1 MLPSASPATRP
12 VRVARPRR
20 FLMCPP
26 AHFDV
31 TYSIN
36 PWMHPEKPTDQSLAL
51 VQWERL
57 RSLYLGLGHQ
67 VVQIPPRGG
76 LPDMVFAANGATV
89 VDGRVLSAKFRHPQ
103 RGPEGPAYLEWFREH
118 GFHTRDAY
126 HVNEGEGDYL
136 VTASRILAGTGFRTD
151 VRSHTEA
158 AEFFHREVVSLSLV
172 DPRFYHLDTALAVLD
187 GDEIMYYPAAFSAD
201 SRAILARLYP
211 DAILADEHDA
221 AVFGLNAVSDGRHVL
236 LAEQATALIDQL
248 WARGFVPIGV
258 DLSELMKSGGSAKC
272 CTLELRPGPGDVR

>member
-1 MLPSASPATRP
+1 
-12 VRVARPRR
+12 
-20 FLMCPP
+20 MCPP

-31 TYSIN
+31 TYAIN
-36 PWMHPEKPTDQSLAL
+36 PWMHPEKPTDPSLAL
-51 VQWERL
+51 MQWERL
-57 RSLYLGLGHQ
+57 QSLFLGLGHQ
-67 VVQIPPRGG
+67 VEQIPPRAG

-89 VDGRVLSAKFRHPQ
+89 VDGRVLSARFRFPQ

-118 GFHTRDAY
+118 GYETRDAE

-151 VRSHTEA
+151 VRSHAEA
-158 AEFFHREVVSLSLV
+158 AEFLGREVLGLTLV

-187 GDEIMYYPAAFSAD
+187 GDEIMYYPAAVSAE
-201 SRAILARLYP
+201 SRAELERLYP
-211 DAILADEHDA
+211 DAITADEHDA

-236 LAEQATALIDQL
+236 LAHQATDLIEQL
-248 WARGFVPIGV
+248 TDRGFVPIPV

-272 CTLELRPGPGDVR
+272 CTLELRPAPEAHQ